1 MSEPTT
7 HFLRGI
13 KLVKVGVHLAR
24 LQVKHLTAREVDLFR
39 PLKRGADAV
48 FHVVIADIDKDL
60 KASWEQLTENE
71 SRIPLSVHDLSS
83 YRAISAHEFTG
94 LCDMKSYL
102 ELIEALWLGKEFIE
116 AITVDKIFISEMWR
130 VHLVNITN
138 RFCDVVKDVLASS
151 RLVCDIPAKTRGLFA
166 AAL

>member
-24 LQVKHLTAREVDLFR
+24 LQVKHLTAREVNLFR

-60 KASWEQLTENE
+60 KAS
-71 SRIPLSVHDLSS
+71 
-83 YRAISAHEFTG
+83 
-94 LCDMKSYL
+94 
-102 ELIEALWLGKEFIE
+102 
-116 AITVDKIFISEMWR
+116 
-130 VHLVNITN
+130 
-138 RFCDVVKDVLASS
+138 
-151 RLVCDIPAKTRGLFA
+151 
-166 AAL
+166 